1 MGKGDMGTKLG
12 TPSPHKQK
20 GTGTAEGEEHG
31 MGTQLAFWPQ
41 ALGSTSN
48 LEGNGAWP
56 HAQTALNPNKCSQGL
71 KFSFDS
77 KF

>member
-20 GTGTAEGEEHG
+20 ATGTAEGEEHG

-48 LEGNGAWP
+48 LEGNGVGP
-56 HAQTALNPNKCSQGL
+56 GLTLKQPSTQTSVLRA
-71 KFSFDS
+71 
-77 KF
+77 

>member
-20 GTGTAEGEEHG
+20 ATGTAEGEEHG

-48 LEGNGAWP
+48 LEW
-56 HAQTALNPNKCSQGL
+56 GL
-71 KFSFDS
+71 ASRSNSPQPKQVFSGPKVLFRL
-77 KF
+77 